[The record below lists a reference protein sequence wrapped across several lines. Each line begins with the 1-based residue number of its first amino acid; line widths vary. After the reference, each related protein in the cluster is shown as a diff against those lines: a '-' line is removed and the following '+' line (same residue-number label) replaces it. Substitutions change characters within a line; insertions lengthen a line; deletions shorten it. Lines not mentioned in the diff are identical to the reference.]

1 MILYTCRST
10 ACSALGVGA
19 GLVFNRMRGDSRQ
32 GWRAEATTQR
42 GWRHAPE
49 AVCGPGADLQWRDHW
64 SELGVACRGSSTD
77 LEIAAR
83 CTRGAL

>member
-19 GLVFNRMRGDSRQ
+19 GLVLNRMRGDSRQ

-42 GWRHAPE
+42 GWRHGQRCARVLNRRHAHME
-49 AVCGPGADLQWRDHW
+49 CANA
-64 SELGVACRGSSTD
+64 VACDGQ
-77 LEIAAR
+77 R
-83 CTRGAL
+83 CA